1 MRLCCY
7 AEIPVIYH
15 RKFIPS
21 LPLISLVD
29 HFVDIYLY
37 SYNTLIPELIAIY
50 GTLYIQDSV
59 HFILKFNVN
68 KPGNLEIKT
77 GLYQLGLFKY

>member
-15 RKFIPS
+15 TKFIPS

-29 HFVDIYLY
+29 RAFSGYIY

-50 GTLYIQDSV
+50 GTY
-59 HFILKFNVN
+59 
-68 KPGNLEIKT
+68 KT
-77 GLYQLGLFKY
+77 VSTSF